1 MWSVEN
7 LSRKKVSELK
17 RLAKNKDIRGYY
29 KMRKKELVQA
39 LSTEFINEV
48 DPTSMEKIRLLLNS
62 NPRIFELR
70 RIAKKM
76 GITFKRNMKKDE
88 LMERINRSL
97 VRHEKNVQ
105 HSNSSQTT
113 GSSSDQKIEPG
124 PPMIPDLPKSYN
136 TDKLVGLPVNPS
148 WVHFYWDYSDQTLE
162 LIKRLEKRGQ
172 SLLLRIY
179 DITFIDFDGTNAH
192 QVWEYDIGNGKTK
205 KYYANVNSPN
215 ATYISEIG
223 YLNDDGEFIT
233 ILRSNSV
240 HTPPNAFSQKKEE
253 RWLDL
258 SSGYRFSEPAKGILA
273 KPVLKGVGKSSFFP
287 HEFKERRITSG
298 GGSFF
303 SMMRKGNSG
312 GVE

>member
-1 MWSVEN
+1 
-7 LSRKKVSELK
+7 VSELK

-179 DITFIDFDGTNAH
+179 DIRSSILTEPMRIR
-192 QVWEYDIGNGKTK
+192 YGNM
-205 KYYANVNSPN
+205 
-215 ATYISEIG
+215 
-223 YLNDDGEFIT
+223 
-233 ILRSNSV
+233 
-240 HTPPNAFSQKKEE
+240 
-253 RWLDL
+253 
-258 SSGYRFSEPAKGILA
+258 ILA
-273 KPVLKGVGKSSFFP
+273 TETQKNTMQMLTP
-287 HEFKERRITSG
+287 RMQRI
-298 GGSFF
+298 FL
-303 SMMRKGNSG
+303 RLAI
-312 GVE
+312 